1 MRVKKALFYLAM
13 CMMGITVVYGLGT
26 YFLSTPANSETLLEK
41 NNRKQIQ
48 CLATNIYFEAN
59 NQPFVEK
66 QAIAHVVLNR
76 VKDKHFPNTICEV
89 VYQAVLDSN
98 GNPILNKCQFSWY
111 CDGKSE
117 RILDFD
123 GYQEAFNV
131 AEYVIEIQPKDIT
144 EGSLWYHAV
153 YVNPRWAKDY
163 VKIARIDT
171 HIFYRR

>member
-1 MRVKKALFYLAM
+1 MRVKKALFHFA
-13 CMMGITVVYGLGT
+13 MGITVVAGIGA
-26 YFLSTPANSETLLEK
+26 YFMSAPINGETPVEK

-76 VKDKHFPNTICEV
+76 VRDKHFPNTICEV
-89 VYQAVLDSN
+89 VYQAELDSN
-98 GNPILNKCQFSWY
+98 KNPIRNRCQFSWY
-111 CDGKSE
+111 CDGKNE

-131 AEYVIEIQPKDIT
+131 AEYVVEHQPKDIT

-153 YVNPRWAKDY
+153 YVNPIWAKDY